1 MNIGIIGYGKMGKEI
16 EKISVQKGHQIV
28 FKIDS
33 KNKNDLNRK
42 TISETDV
49 AIEFSNPHSAFNNI
63 CFCIKNKIPVVS
75 GTTGWLDKF
84 LEAKTLCL
92 NTKSTFLYAAN
103 FSVGINLFFEINN
116 YVSKLMDKTT
126 YQIEIEEEHHI
137 TKKDSP
143 SGTAIMIAND
153 ICNNS
158 SHLKKWIKEDR
169 LHGFE
174 KSEIPKVTIAE

>member
-42 TISETDV
+42 TISEIDV

-75 GTTGWLDKF
+75 GTT
-84 LEAKTLCL
+84 
-92 NTKSTFLYAAN
+92 
-103 FSVGINLFFEINN
+103 
-116 YVSKLMDKTT
+116 
-126 YQIEIEEEHHI
+126 
-137 TKKDSP
+137 DS
-143 SGTAIMIAND
+143 N
-153 ICNNS
+153 
-158 SHLKKWIKEDR
+158 W
-169 LHGFE
+169 
-174 KSEIPKVTIAE
+174 